1 MPRPRTRTS
10 RRCWSGVLVEPAPRS
25 ISATRPSSASMP
37 VAVTSRVPRPTA
49 TLVPEYAI
57 ELRPASSASGGTGSD
72 CLSDGTDSPVSAD
85 SSMRRTCASTMRP
98 SAGTIEP
105 ASRRTRSPG
114 TSSLTGTSRGRP
126 SLRTEALGVAIACNE
141 AMARSARYSWRNPIQ
156 AFSATTTRITT
167 ASVTSPSVAE
177 RTPAPISI
185 RIIGEVSWSSRILP
199 GRGSSPRSIS
209 LGPWLSST
217 AAARASL
224 RPRSGSLPSW
234 SAITPTG
241 AACSGGPPARSTDP
255 EYVRVG
261 VRFPP
266 RRPGEHA
273 RVRRITATT
282 G

>member
-37 VAVTSRVPRPTA
+37 VAVTSSVPRPTA

-57 ELRPASSASGGTGSD
+57 ELRPASSASGGDRVGLLVGLAPT
-72 CLSDGTDSPVSAD
+72 
-85 SSMRRTCASTMRP
+85 RP
-98 SAGTIEP
+98 SAPTPRCAEHAPRRCGRRRGPPSQPPGGPGPRAP
-105 ASRRTRSPG
+105 ARS
-114 TSSLTGTSRGRP
+114 TGTSRGRP
-126 SLRTEALGVAIACNE
+126 SRRTEALGVAIACNE

-261 VRFPP
+261 VRF
-266 RRPGEHA
+266 
-273 RVRRITATT
+273 ATPVPW
-282 G
+282 